1 MGSPKAKMTLFLKK
15 IALYLALIFVLNIAV
30 GTWLKSYESV
40 DLKAAKVFFSELR
53 WEDYYNL
60 DEPIDA
66 LILGS
71 SHAYRSYHPATIK
84 KESGLKNAVF
94 NFGSSAQSPVTGLFV
109 LEEVLKKHQPKV
121 VILDLYVMALTS
133 DDQLDN
139 GRINYHPMQSGG
151 VKRDFL
157 REGFSFSEQI
167 KLLFFP
173 SFVYRDHF
181 KHKLN
186 KLFGRNYLPVGK
198 GQYDSN
204 GFAFNTD
211 TLALAKLKYDNQF
224 SRFDIHADQMTAKN
238 LAYTQKII
246 DRCKSAGIPLI
257 LMSSPMPVHSV
268 DFIKEYKQVFAKFGS
283 IAKKNDLP
291 YFDYNIETMAE
302 IKDEFHFYDDDHMN
316 LSGAKIFSKRVGK
329 IMTKAIE

>member
-1 MGSPKAKMTLFLKK
+1 MSLFLKK
-15 IALYLALIFVLNIAV
+15 IALYLSLIFILNIAL

-40 DLKAAKVFFSELR
+40 DLKNAGIFFSDLR

-60 DEPIDA
+60 KEPIDA

-84 KESGLKNAVF
+84 EEAGLKNAVF
-94 NFGSSAQSPVTGLFV
+94 NFGSSAQSPVTGFFI
-109 LEEVLKKHQPKV
+109 LEEVLKKHTPKI
-121 VILDLYVMALTS
+121 VILDLYVMALSS

-139 GRINYHPMQSGG
+139 GRINYHSMQESG

-157 REGFSFSEQI
+157 MEGFSFSEQV

-181 KHKLN
+181 KHKVN
-186 KLFGRNYLPVGK
+186 KLFGRNYLPIGK
-198 GQYDSN
+198 GQYDEY

-211 TLALAKLKYDNQF
+211 TLALAKLQYDNQF

-246 DRCKSAGIPLI
+246 DRCQAANIPLV
-257 LMSSPMPVHSV
+257 LMSAPIPEHSIE
-268 DFIKEYKQVFAKFGS
+268 FIKEYKQISAKFGS
-283 IAKKNDLP
+283 IAKKNELLFLD
-291 YFDYNIETMAE
+291 FNIERE
-302 IKDEFHFYDDDHMN
+302 VEDEFHFFDDDHLN
-316 LSGAKIFSKRVGK
+316 LSGAKLFSK
-329 IMTKAIE
+329 KAGYFVKRILE

>member
-1 MGSPKAKMTLFLKK
+1 MSLFLKK
-15 IALYLALIFVLNIAV
+15 IALYISLIFLLNLALGA
-30 GTWLKSYESV
+30 WLKSYESV
-40 DLKAAKVFFSELR
+40 DLKEANIFFSDLR

-60 DEPIDA
+60 KEPIDA

-94 NFGSSAQSPVTGLFV
+94 NFGSSAQSPVTGLFI
-109 LEEVLKKHQPKV
+109 LEEVLKTHKPKV

-139 GRINYHPMQSGG
+139 GRINYHSMQSGA

-157 REGFSFSEQI
+157 REGFGFSEQV

-181 KHKLN
+181 KHKVN
-186 KLFGRNYLPVGK
+186 KLFGRSYLPSGK
-198 GQYDSN
+198 GQYDKY

-211 TLALAKLKYDNQF
+211 TLALAKLQYDNQF

-246 DRCKSAGIPLI
+246 DRCKSANIPLV
-257 LMSSPMPVHSV
+257 LMTSPMPRLSV
-268 DFIKEYKQVFAKFGS
+268 GFIEEYPQISTQFGRLAKENELPFFDFNMET
-283 IAKKNDLP
+283 
-291 YFDYNIETMAE
+291 IEE
-302 IKDEFHFYDDDHMN
+302 VKDEYHYFDDDHMN
-316 LSGAKIFSKRVGK
+316 LSGAKIFSKQVGSLIK
-329 IMTKAIE
+329 KQLDK